1 MISYEIYKYVN
12 IMGARMVYSWFGK
25 SLFYLRLR
33 CDGQARKEEYLPD
46 PDHMSNGSYFFDSR
60 LKSLKQIVY
69 INRTRIKKNQNDFI

>member
-12 IMGARMVYSWFGK
+12 IMGARMVYSWSGK
-25 SLFYLRLR
+25 SLFYLLR